1 MICKLQSCGLSCNL
15 SHKCS
20 YQLLSETSL
29 WLEKCK
35 ACSSNDW
42 GVNQMLPAGLLWLF
56 YLGLKFNC
64 VFAALAVAPV
74 SDETDVWIAV
84 WHFSCMKIY
93 GPSEPFVY
101 SSMFFLSII
110 HNNKSSRI
118 DRQCQRTSRGE
129 LWNWGL
135 LWFFGYHHKE
145 LWHVA
150 KVHWHF
156 IDPYTASSVFACAPQ
171 WEVRSGW
178 AVEHCPMELVQI

>member
-1 MICKLQSCGLSCNL
+1 MDWAAISLTGVHISCYQKHLYDWRNARHAVLMTEVSIRCCRQGCCDYFILASSLIVFLLPRQRPQCQMKLMSELWSDILVAWKYTDPQSLSFIQV
-15 SHKCS
+15 CS
-20 YQLLSETSL
+20 
-29 WLEKCK
+29 
-35 ACSSNDW
+35 
-42 GVNQMLPAGLLWLF
+42 
-56 YLGLKFNC
+56 
-64 VFAALAVAPV
+64 
-74 SDETDVWIAV
+74 
-84 WHFSCMKIY
+84 
-93 GPSEPFVY
+93 
-101 SSMFFLSII
+101 FLSVI

-129 LWNWGL
+129 LWKWGL
-135 LWFFGYHHKE
+135 VWFFGYHHKE